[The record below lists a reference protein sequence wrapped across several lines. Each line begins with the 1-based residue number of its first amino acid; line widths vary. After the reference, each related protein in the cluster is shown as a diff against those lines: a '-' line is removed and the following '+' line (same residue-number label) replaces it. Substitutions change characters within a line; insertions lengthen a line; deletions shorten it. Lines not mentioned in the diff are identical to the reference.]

1 MYVRTNESTLCVGKG
16 FPCEPLEQ
24 IDWMIHYF
32 GMYAGYAGEMATRK
46 WEYIFKCVTEIIVI
60 TVDDGTARGWVVRED
75 GGERYG
81 RVIASIL

>member
-1 MYVRTNESTLCVGKG
+1 
-16 FPCEPLEQ
+16 
-24 IDWMIHYF
+24 
-32 GMYAGYAGEMATRK
+32 MATRK

-60 TVDDGTARGWVVRED
+60 AVDDGTARGWIVRED